1 MSEPPRCEPPRHR
14 DLEPS
19 VNELTATIIGAAIE
33 VHRALGPGL
42 VEPIYDAA
50 LCVELDDRGVR
61 YVRQCRVTAQ
71 YKGRAVGSFFV
82 DLIVDD
88 RVVVEIK
95 SVASVTPLFEA
106 QLMNYMRLTN
116 KRVGLL
122 INFNVPLLKDGV
134 TRRVI

>member
-50 LCVELDDRGVR
+50 LCLELDDRAVR
-61 YVRQCRVTAQ
+61 YVRQYRVTAQ

-95 SVASVTPLFEA
+95 SVASVTPIFEA

-116 KRVGLL
+116 NRVGLL
-122 INFNVPLLKDGV
+122 INFNSINLRHGL
-134 TRRVI
+134 RRLVL

>member
-1 MSEPPRCEPPRHR
+1 MSEPQRHR
-14 DLEPS
+14 GLEPS

-42 VEPIYDAA
+42 LEPIYDAA
-50 LCVELDDRGVR
+50 LCFEFDDRGVR
-61 YVRQCRVTAQ
+61 YVRQHRVTAQ
-71 YKGRAVGSFFV
+71 YKGRTVGSFFV
-82 DLIVDD
+82 DLVVDD

-95 SVASVTPLFEA
+95 SVASVAPIFEA